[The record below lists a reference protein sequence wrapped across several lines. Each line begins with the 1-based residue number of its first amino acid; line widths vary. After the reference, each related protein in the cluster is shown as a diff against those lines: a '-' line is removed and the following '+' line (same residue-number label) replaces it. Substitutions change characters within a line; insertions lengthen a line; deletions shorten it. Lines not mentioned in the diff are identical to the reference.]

1 MDSWFD
7 TIVSTMIPVIGYF
20 NNWNIIKLSQ
30 KSTKCEAFEYIHE
43 VVLYGISDNMFL
55 LVQYVKYG
63 DINTIYTETTV
74 LYVIEF
80 FSGE

>member
-1 MDSWFD
+1 MRL
-7 TIVSTMIPVIGYF
+7 
-20 NNWNIIKLSQ
+20 K
-30 KSTKCEAFEYIHE
+30 IHK
-43 VVLYGISDNMFL
+43 VVLDGISDNMFL